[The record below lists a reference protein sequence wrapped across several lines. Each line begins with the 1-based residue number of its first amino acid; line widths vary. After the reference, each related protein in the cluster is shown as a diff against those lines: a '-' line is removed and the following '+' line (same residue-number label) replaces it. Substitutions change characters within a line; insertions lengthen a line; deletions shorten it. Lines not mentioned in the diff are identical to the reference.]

1 VFGEVERRI
10 KAAVYTPIA
19 PRAATARVTPDPVFY
34 RGRRE
39 GREKRLRPGE
49 RWSDKVFDCAWF
61 LFTGTVPAS
70 AAEQDVVLLIDIEV
84 VKIWVEGG
92 ANDLFG
98 QRQDNGKL
106 KEAGVALRHP
116 QLHALQCEGAGRD
129 LRLDRRPFEIL
140 TLRLLPMG
148 Q

>member
-1 VFGEVERRI
+1 MIENIVKCVTGANLSVAELVAE
-10 KAAVYTPIA
+10 PL
-19 PRAATARVTPDPVFY
+19 ATADAVLTEEEEEL
-34 RGRRE
+34 G
-39 GREKRLRPGE
+39 
-49 RWSDKVFDCAWF
+49 
-61 LFTGTVPAS
+61 
-70 AAEQDVVLLIDIEV
+70 VLLIDIGGEV

-98 QRQDNGKL
+98 RRQDNGKL
-106 KEAGVALRHP
+106 KEAAVALRHP

-140 TLRLLPMG
+140 TLRLLRMG